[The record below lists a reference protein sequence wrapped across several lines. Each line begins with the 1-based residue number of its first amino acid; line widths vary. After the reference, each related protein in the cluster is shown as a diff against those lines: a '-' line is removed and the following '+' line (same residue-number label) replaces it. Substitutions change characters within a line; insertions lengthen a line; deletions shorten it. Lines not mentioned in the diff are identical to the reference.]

1 MKLTDSA
8 ARVILLRALDWLADD
23 LRRLAYLISL
33 GKPDEVVALGP
44 PVVIAPGDTNGGR
57 DNMPGE
63 STRAA
68 VQHAWREVGR
78 ECGEPM
84 ASPHEVKG

>member
-8 ARVILLRALDWLADD
+8 ARVILLRALDWPADD

-44 PVVIAPGDTNGGR
+44 PVEVATTCPASRRGPRCNMRGVRWGGSAGSR
-57 DNMPGE
+57 W
-63 STRAA
+63 RA
-68 VQHAWREVGR
+68 RMR
-78 ECGEPM
+78 
-84 ASPHEVKG
+84 